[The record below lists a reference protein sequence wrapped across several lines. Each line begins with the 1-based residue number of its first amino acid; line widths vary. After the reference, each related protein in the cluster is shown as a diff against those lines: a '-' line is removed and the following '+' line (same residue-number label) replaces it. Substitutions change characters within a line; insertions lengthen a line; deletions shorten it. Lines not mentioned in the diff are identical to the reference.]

1 MKNNLYFRQQKEY
14 RIMNVRLILLLFLF
28 TFVTTEASTQTLRKS
43 IKRKYFGTYE
53 GQINGYKFD
62 AGDKLVEVNPIPIQ
76 IEINSGYLTIQI
88 GKLTTRG
95 DFEVLFEADDYYVLD
110 ATMENQNVGERI
122 VVYKKG
128 KKISRDGLYPQPSTL
143 LFQH

>member
-1 MKNNLYFRQQKEY
+1 
-14 RIMNVRLILLLFLF
+14 MNVRLIVLLFLF
-28 TFVTTEASTQTLRKS
+28 TFMANEGSTQTLRKS
-43 IKRKYFGTYE
+43 IKSIKRKYYGTYE

-76 IEINSGYLTIQI
+76 IQINVGYLTIQI

-110 ATMENQNVGERI
+110 ATMENQSVGERI

-128 KKISRDGLYPQPSTL
+128 KKISRDGLYPQPSAL
-143 LFQH
+143 LFLN

>member
-1 MKNNLYFRQQKEY
+1 
-14 RIMNVRLILLLFLF
+14 MNVRLIVLLFLF
-28 TFVTTEASTQTLRKS
+28 TFMANEGSSQTLRKS
-43 IKRKYFGTYE
+43 IKSIKRKYYGTYE

-76 IEINSGYLTIQI
+76 IQINVGYLTIQI

-110 ATMENQNVGERI
+110 ATMENQSVGERI

-128 KKISRDGLYPQPSTL
+128 KKISRDGLYPQPSAL
-143 LFQH
+143 LFLN

>member
-1 MKNNLYFRQQKEY
+1 
-14 RIMNVRLILLLFLF
+14 MNVRLIVLLFLF
-28 TFVTTEASTQTLRKS
+28 TFMANEGSTQTLRKS
-43 IKRKYFGTYE
+43 IKSIKRKYYGTYE

-76 IEINSGYLTIQI
+76 IEINVGYLTIQI

-110 ATMENQNVGERI
+110 ATMENQSVGERI

-128 KKISRDGLYPQPSTL
+128 KKISRDGLYPQPSAL
-143 LFQH
+143 LFLN

>member
-1 MKNNLYFRQQKEY
+1 MGRQ
-14 RIMNVRLILLLFLF
+14 ILIFLLIGFLAHS
-28 TFVTTEASTQTLRKS
+28 ASAQIKL
-43 IKRKYFGTYE
+43 KRKYYGTYE

-62 AGDKLVEVNPIPIQ
+62 AGQKLVEVNSVPIQ

-88 GKLTTRG
+88 GKLTTKG
-95 DFEVLFEADDYYVLD
+95 NFEILFEADEYYVLD
-110 ATMENQNVGERI
+110 ATMENQYVGERI

-143 LFQH
+143 LFRN

>member
-1 MKNNLYFRQQKEY
+1 
-14 RIMNVRLILLLFLF
+14 MNVRLIVLLFLF
-28 TFVTTEASTQTLRKS
+28 TFMANEGSSQTLRKS
-43 IKRKYFGTYE
+43 IKSIKRKYYGTYE

-76 IEINSGYLTIQI
+76 IEINVGYLTIQI

-110 ATMENQNVGERI
+110 ATMENQSVGERI

-128 KKISRDGLYPQPSTL
+128 KKISRDGLYPQPSAL
-143 LFQH
+143 LFLN

>member
-1 MKNNLYFRQQKEY
+1 
-14 RIMNVRLILLLFLF
+14 MNVRLIVLLFLF
-28 TFVTTEASTQTLRKS
+28 TFMANEGSSQTLRKS
-43 IKRKYFGTYE
+43 IKSIKRKYYGTYE

-76 IEINSGYLTIQI
+76 IQINVGYLTIQI
-88 GKLTTRG
+88 GKLTTHG

-110 ATMENQNVGERI
+110 ATMENQSVGERI

-128 KKISRDGLYPQPSTL
+128 KKISRDGLYPQPSAL
-143 LFQH
+143 LFLN